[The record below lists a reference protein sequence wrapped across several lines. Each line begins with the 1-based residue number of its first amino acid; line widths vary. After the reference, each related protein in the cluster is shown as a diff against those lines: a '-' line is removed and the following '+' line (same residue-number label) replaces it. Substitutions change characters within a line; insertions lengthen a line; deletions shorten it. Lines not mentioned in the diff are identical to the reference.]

1 MASVQ
6 KKTYNRRHVGWDARW
21 RDPTGAQKKK
31 TFRRRSDAER
41 FLTSIE
47 HARLTGTYLDP
58 AAGRITIANWAPEWM
73 ALQTHLKPS
82 TRARYDGIVAR
93 HLVPW
98 WGTRRL
104 HDITP
109 GQVAAW
115 VSHLTGSG
123 LAAGTVRYTHRVLSL
138 MLDWAVRDNRIARN
152 PATGVALPRVTP
164 ATKRFLTHQQVNGL
178 ANAAGDYRLLILLLA
193 YTGLRWGELAAL
205 RVSDLDL
212 DTRRLSINRSVSEV
226 RGKLEWGTPKSHA
239 RRSVALP
246 PFLAEALADHIR
258 TLHSG
263 DPLFTT
269 RTGTVLR
276 NLNFRRDV
284 FDAAA
289 EEAGLAGL
297 TPHELR
303 HTAASLA
310 IAAGANV
317 KAVQR
322 MLGHAS
328 ASMTLDVYSG
338 LFEDDLDTVA
348 QGLDT
353 ARRNAGTK
361 SRPL

>member
-1 MASVQ
+1 M
-6 KKTYNRRHVGWDARW
+6 
-21 RDPTGAQKKK
+21 
-31 TFRRRSDAER
+31 
-41 FLTSIE
+41 
-47 HARLTGTYLDP
+47 
-58 AAGRITIANWAPEWM
+58 
-73 ALQTHLKPS
+73 
-82 TRARYDGIVAR
+82 
-93 HLVPW
+93 
-98 WGTRRL
+98 
-104 HDITP
+104 
-109 GQVAAW
+109 
-115 VSHLTGSG
+115 
-123 LAAGTVRYTHRVLSL
+123 
-138 MLDWAVRDNRIARN
+138 
-152 PATGVALPRVTP
+152 
-164 ATKRFLTHQQVNGL
+164 
-178 ANAAGDYRLLILLLA
+178 
-193 YTGLRWGELAAL
+193 
-205 RVSDLDL
+205 
-212 DTRRLSINRSVSEV
+212 
-226 RGKLEWGTPKSHA
+226 
-239 RRSVALP
+239 
-246 PFLAEALADHIR
+246 AEALADHIR

-353 ARRNAGTK
+353 ARRNAETK